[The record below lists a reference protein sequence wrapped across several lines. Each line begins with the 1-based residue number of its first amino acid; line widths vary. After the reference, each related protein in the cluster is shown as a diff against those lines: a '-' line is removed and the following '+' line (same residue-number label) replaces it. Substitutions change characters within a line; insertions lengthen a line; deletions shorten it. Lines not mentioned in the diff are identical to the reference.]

1 MKMELTH
8 RNLILAAELQGFI
21 HDLGKL
27 RPEFAWEKS
36 REGES
41 LINNVSNALQYD
53 AHGAILEE
61 ARAYP
66 PPGEDDWLKEIK
78 EHPGWAAALRLP
90 EDWIQPDT
98 VQACGLGDAL
108 RQHHANGKDEP
119 DKNKK
124 AFPKAELSLLGDLYT
139 LGADGRDSA
148 LDKGSGKTLHGEQ
161 RFGHAFRADSFGNES
176 EPYESLDSLWHQA
189 TTVIQE
195 ELLAKGVWETQ
206 RIPKTRAR
214 FLRRIEPILRQ
225 ALGDTRR
232 PTNDVTLWHH
242 SYSTASLFKA
252 AVAEGLL
259 RQDFRHLQDQQG
271 LFDQGKMGRV
281 RFRLL
286 GIRWDWA
293 GLLRGALRPVVFAAL
308 QAERQDAMNQLRKV
322 VECDYP
328 IGNVIYEDD
337 DGAVIVTPGFFEL
350 DDVDGQRSEK
360 RYRESVLDPLL
371 PDILNALVPLG
382 PGTAIRIA
390 WTAPALYLTDYPEV
404 LGAQMQGTK
413 RELLRQVGEADFR
426 KMWEQ
431 PIHDGSMHICPQCGL
446 RPATARELA
455 PTESQLNDTELCIVC
470 SGRNP
475 ITEEMAEEI
484 LGGDRYQH
492 AREWFG
498 IWPKTF
504 NLQKLRQTRSLD
516 NPRLALI
523 SVQIDPSV
531 VANGEVLLT
540 QLARPSRYFQD
551 EKLRKQMPNTLGQS
565 LKDLLNLL
573 RTDTKDE
580 SLLQG
585 KISKKQANQYR
596 QMVGDGYWLDFQP
609 SNPENIDG
617 RIEGSAAE
625 KSLRLVEEFFFR
637 EHIPEQFGLYRHDG
651 DRLLLFGM
659 HKHASPGRLARL
671 WNDLYDLW
679 KSVLTGVNQTTERY
693 VVPLSLD
700 ARGVRFL
707 VAAADAGKA
716 LTVLRERLDEKLN
729 KVRTG
734 FQPHVSVLV
743 FREKFPLYLALDG
756 LRRMEGRMTSLP
768 MQSWKLQERC
778 EENKTLHRLKW
789 QTPQGPVTWPV
800 NFATGDPEQ
809 DDLWHPHVICV
820 LRPEGPERLVHLRDL
835 GVGETIALRPAT
847 FDFAVLEGSARRY
860 DLRYEA
866 RSVNPG
872 DDNDFKLLYRPHFI
886 LGDRGRAPYL
896 LEQMSDILNQAGKT
910 RWNASQAKA
919 ILGQIIECYEKWVRD
934 APPALRPDGHRAW
947 HTHTRAILRRY
958 LPGSDRDPLRAWM
971 EAHLDDGGLFD
982 AFEWFGFVEKQ
993 ASSSVD
999 KRRQHG

>member
-27 RPEFAWEKS
+27 RPEFAREKS
-36 REGES
+36 KGGES
-41 LINNVSNALQYD
+41 LIKNIPNALQYD

-66 PPGEDDWLKEIK
+66 PTGEDDWLKEIK

-90 EDWIQPDT
+90 EDWIQPGT
-98 VQACGLGDAL
+98 VQAHGLGDAL
-108 RQHHANGKDEP
+108 RQHHANND
-119 DKNKK
+119 
-124 AFPKAELSLLGDLYT
+124 FPKTELSLLGDLYT

-148 LDKGSGKTLHGEQ
+148 LDKGSGQTLHGEQ
-161 RFGHAFRADSFGNES
+161 RPGHAFRADSFGNES
-176 EPYESLDSLWHQA
+176 DAYEPTLLNALWHQA
-189 TTVIQE
+189 ATAIQD
-195 ELLAKGVWETQ
+195 ELLAEGVWEAQ

-214 FLRRIEPILRQ
+214 FLKRIESILRQ

-252 AVAEGLL
+252 AVAECVL
-259 RQDFRHLQDQQG
+259 RRNFGHLQDQQG

-286 GIRWDWA
+286 GIRWDWVE
-293 GLLRGALRPVVFAAL
+293 LLRGALRPVVFAAL

-328 IGNVIYEDD
+328 IGNVIYEDHN
-337 DGAVIVTPGFFEL
+337 GAVIVTPSFFEL
-350 DDVDGQRSEK
+350 DDVDGQGSEK

-404 LGAQMQGTK
+404 LGVQMQGTK
-413 RELLRQVGEADFR
+413 RELLRQVGEVDFR
-426 KMWEQ
+426 RMWEQ
-431 PIHDGSMHICPQCGL
+431 PIHDGPMHICPQCGL
-446 RPATARELA
+446 RPARAHELA
-455 PTESQLNDTELCIVC
+455 LTESQLDDTELC
-470 SGRNP
+470 
-475 ITEEMAEEI
+475 EECRKRSPAIEKMTKEM
-484 LGGDRYQH
+484 LGGNRYQH
-492 AREWFG
+492 ACEWFG
-498 IWPKTF
+498 IWPETF
-504 NLQKLRQTRSLD
+504 NLHKLRQARSLD

-540 QLARPSRYFQD
+540 QLARPSQD
-551 EKLRKQMPNTLGQS
+551 FREKKLRNQSPTALGKA
-565 LKDLLNLL
+565 LCDLLDQLGEASS
-573 RTDTKDE
+573 DKW
-580 SLLQG
+580 LQEN
-585 KISKKQANQYR
+585 ISKNQANQYR
-596 QMVGDGYWLDFQP
+596 ELVGDGYWLDFQP
-609 SNPENIDG
+609 SKPENIDG
-617 RIEGSAAE
+617 RVNGSAAE
-625 KSLRLVEEFFFR
+625 KSLRLADEFFFR
-637 EHIPEQFGLYRHDG
+637 EHIPKQFGLYRHDG

-659 HKHASPGRLARL
+659 RKHASPGRLARL

-679 KSVLTGVNQTTERY
+679 KSVLAGVNQTTEGY
-693 VVPLSLD
+693 IVPLSLD

-716 LTVLRERLDEKLN
+716 LMVLPERLDATLS
-729 KVRTG
+729 KVRAG
-734 FQPHVSVLV
+734 LQPHVSALV
-743 FREKFPLYLALDG
+743 CREKFPLYLALDG

-778 EENKTLHRLKW
+778 EEKITLHRLKW
-789 QTPQGPVTWPV
+789 QTPQGPVTWSV

-820 LRPEGPERLVHLRDL
+820 SRPEGPERLVHLRDL
-835 GVGETIALRPAT
+835 SVGETIALRPAT

-866 RSVNPG
+866 RSVNAG
-872 DDNDFKLLYRPHFI
+872 DDGDFKLLYRPHFI

-896 LEQMSDILNQAGKT
+896 LEQMPAILTLASET

-947 HTHTRAILRRY
+947 HTHTKAILRRY
-958 LPGSDRDPLRAWM
+958 LSGNDRKSLRDWM

-993 ASSSVD
+993 ANSSVD
-999 KRRQHG
+999 QKRQHG